1 MADTRKPTIAVS
13 GLPMN
18 IAGPMEAAKQSIEM
32 MTGARPGMKEL
43 TGLTKDAGL
52 VTVIE
57 KLNEVIA
64 RLNASGRANV

>member
-1 MADTRKPTIAVS
+1 MADTRKPTIAIS

-43 TGLTKDAGL
+43 VGLQKDAGL

-57 KLNEVIA
+57 KINEIIA
-64 RLNASGRANV
+64 RINASGKANV

>member
-52 VTVIE
+52 VSVIE